1 MHNVIHA
8 LSTMMPGM
16 NEVQQIN
23 YEDIAEGVRRFAT
36 ERLYELERGL
46 RPLVDGSFG
55 EVLPGHLNAYLG
67 LLRELGRIYQLSKPP
82 RALQDLVPM
91 DKVQELLAG
100 MREQH
105 ARELAEA
112 VALAETRARI
122 EAASAAKLSI
132 EAAKNTVSTR
142 LMELEQRAGG

>member
-1 MHNVIHA
+1 MHNVIHT
-8 LSTMMPGM
+8 LSTMMPAM

>member
-1 MHNVIHA
+1 
-8 LSTMMPGM
+8 MPGM

-82 RALQDLVPM
+82 RALQDLIPM

-100 MREQH
+100 MRDQH

-122 EAASAAKLSI
+122 EAASAQKLSI
-132 EAAKNTVSTR
+132 EAARNTVSTR
-142 LMELEQRAGG
+142 LMELEQRATGS